1 MENIFDFKFSYLLY
15 REFNSIYSKYLEKSK
30 NEIITIDSLNKK
42 RLKPAFGD
50 DCFIRYLFS
59 DEGNENIVLDFING
73 VMIDLNFQTF
83 NNVVILNPFNLT
95 KYLDGK
101 ESIVDVKCI
110 TEDNQT
116 VIIEIQLQG
125 NQYFIRRSLY
135 YWANSYSSLLNKSEN
150 YTKLSPVISIN
161 VLDFI
166 LFNDIKDFHSCYLL
180 KEIKHNKILT
190 DHCMLHYIEL
200 PKFNLNNDKEKLS
213 SWIKFFKGENMS
225 NLIKENNIFEEVE
238 KRCQSFIDSDP
249 LINAYRKKEWNEYF
263 YKDMMN
269 VEREEGFKEGELEGI
284 KNEKYS
290 IAKSLKKSVLDNKF
304 ISEHTGLTIDEIN
317 KL

>member
-1 MENIFDFKFSYLLY
+1 MLI
-15 REFNSIYSKYLEKSK
+15 
-30 NEIITIDSLNKK
+30 
-42 RLKPAFGD
+42 LKPAFGD

-101 ESIVDVKCI
+101 ESIVDVPKGRRAKCI

-150 YTKLSPVISIN
+150 YTRLSPVISIN
-161 VLDFI
+161 VLDFV

-263 YKDMMN
+263 YKDTIN
-269 VEREEGFKEGELEGI
+269 VELKKRD
-284 KNEKYS
+284 YD
-290 IAKSLKKSVLDNKF
+290 IAKNLKQMNIDNTS
-304 ISEHTGLTIDEIN
+304 ISKAIGLSIDEIKKTLISFF
-317 KL
+317 KLYINSFIIIVKNNFKKY

>member
-1 MENIFDFKFSYLLY
+1 ME
-15 REFNSIYSKYLEKSK
+15 EFEYLEKSK

-42 RLKPAFGD
+42 RLKPALGD

-83 NNVVILNPFNLT
+83 NNVVIFNPFNLT

-238 KRCQSFIDSDP
+238 KRCQSFIDSNP

-269 VEREEGFKEGELEGI
+269 VEREEGFKERELKGI
-284 KNEKYS
+284 KYEKYL
-290 IAKSLKKSVLDNKF
+290 IAKNLKQMNIDKAS
-304 ISEHTGLTIDEIN
+304 ISKATGLTIEEIDE
-317 KL
+317 L

>member
-1 MENIFDFKFSYLLY
+1 MD
-15 REFNSIYSKYLEKSK
+15 EFEYLEKIK
-30 NEIITIDSLNKK
+30 NEIITIDNLNKK

-161 VLDFI
+161 VLDFV

-200 PKFNLNNDKEKLS
+200 PKFNLNNNKEKLS

-269 VEREEGFKEGELEGI
+269 VEREEGKLEGI
-284 KNEKYS
+284 KEGRIAEQISMATAMKKDGADINLISKY
-290 IAKSLKKSVLDNKF
+290 
-304 ISEHTGLTIDEIN
+304 TGLTIDEIK